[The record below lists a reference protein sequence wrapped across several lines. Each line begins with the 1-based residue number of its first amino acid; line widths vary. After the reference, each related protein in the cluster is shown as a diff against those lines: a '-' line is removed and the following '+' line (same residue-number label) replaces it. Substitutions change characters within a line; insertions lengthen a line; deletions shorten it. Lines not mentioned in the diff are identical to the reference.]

1 MILRKYWQTH
11 PKLGYLPIGL
21 ACFLVATLAGWT
33 AIASRIDNYVY
44 DWMWHLTPPAALTPQ
59 SLIVAIDGPTYKAM
73 GGVGSY
79 RTMVATALE
88 RLQAAQPAVVAV
100 DILLTDPADPVQNAR
115 LATAMCAT
123 PNLVLIA
130 DLVNEQWDDPLK
142 SFAKCA
148 EAVGHDTSDE
158 DSYDGVTRVLPLEKR
173 TARERHWALSL
184 EAFRLQKHLPI
195 VESPEDLRVGEEI
208 IPAPLT
214 PSGDPRQTGFRP
226 LRVIYSGDIPE
237 ISLLDLVNHPALIQ
251 RAKAKAVFIGV
262 TDLSATRDRVR
273 TPLGEMPGVEVHAH
287 AYETLAGNHFLVDAP
302 NFVAPAVCLGIALL
316 TGVIFAFNSGWR
328 AYVPSLVLLAAVH
341 YTPFLL
347 FRQGIVFPYFG
358 PLSTVWL
365 GLVGAASYQLL
376 FVRGQLRQSEAERT
390 RYRQAFQWV
399 THEMRSPLTAIQ
411 GSSELMGRY
420 NLSEEKRKQIA
431 EMINSESKR
440 LARMIQTFLD
450 VERLSEGHIGLKK
463 EPFAAEE
470 VIETCVGRVRPQAER
485 KEIQVRVA
493 EHLKG
498 ELNGDRELM
507 EYAVFNLLTNAVK
520 YSPAHTEIT
529 VMSEARGDELRISVK
544 DQGIGVDSKELKSI
558 FQKFY
563 RTKRAEASGEMGSG
577 IGLSIVEQIVKVHG
591 GTMEVSSEVGKGSCF
606 TIVLPALVKA

>member
-1 MILRKYWQTH
+1 MRKLWQNNR
-11 PKLGYLPIGL
+11 KLGYFPIAL
-21 ACFLVATLAGWT
+21 ACFLVATVAGWT
-33 AIASRIDNYVY
+33 AIATRIDNYVY
-44 DWMWHLTPPAALTPQ
+44 DWIWQLTPPAPHTPQ

-79 RTMVATALE
+79 RSMVATALE
-88 RLQAAQPAVVAV
+88 QLQAAQPAVVAV
-100 DILLTDPADPVQNAR
+100 DILLTDPADPAQNVR

-130 DLVNEQWDDPLK
+130 DLDNGQWDDPLPQ
-142 SFAKCA
+142 FQECA
-148 EAVGHDTSDE
+148 DAVGHDTSDE
-158 DSYDGVTRVLPLEKR
+158 DSLDGVTRVLPLEKR

-184 EAFRLQKHLPI
+184 EAFRLQQKVPI
-195 VESPEDLRVGEEI
+195 IESPEDLQVGKEI
-208 IPAPLT
+208 IPARFMA
-214 PSGDPRQTGFRP
+214 SGKGFRP
-226 LRVIYSGDIPE
+226 LRVIFGGDIPQ
-237 ISLLDLVNHPALIQ
+237 ISLLDLVTNPGSSE
-251 RAKAKAVFIGV
+251 RAKGKVVFIGV
-262 TDLSATRDRVR
+262 TDLSGARDRVR
-273 TPLGEMPGVEVHAH
+273 TPLDEMPGVEVHAY
-287 AYETLAGNHFLVDAP
+287 AYETLAANRFLVDAP
-302 NFVAPAVCLGIALL
+302 TLLAPSICLAIALL
-316 TGVIFAFNSGWR
+316 TALIFAFNSGWL
-328 AYVPSLVLLAAVH
+328 AYLPSLVLLAAVH
-341 YTPFLL
+341 AAPVLF

-365 GLVGAASYQLL
+365 GLVGAAAYQLL
-376 FVRGQLRQSEAERT
+376 FVRGQLQQSEAERT

-420 NLSEEKRKQIA
+420 NLSEEKRTQLA

-470 VIETCVGRVRPQAER
+470 VIETCVGRVRAQAER
-485 KEIQVRVA
+485 KEIQVHVA
-493 EHLKG
+493 DHLKG

-507 EYAVFNLLTNAVK
+507 EYAVYNLLTNAVK
-520 YSPAHTEIT
+520 YSPAQTEIT
-529 VMSEARGDELRISVK
+529 VLSEARGGELRISVK

-563 RTKRAEASGEMGSG
+563 RTKRAEASGETGSG

-591 GTMEVSSEVGKGSCF
+591 GTMEVTSEVGKGSCF
-606 TIVLPALVKA
+606 TIVLPAL

>member
-1 MILRKYWQTH
+1 LRRLWQN
-11 PKLGYLPIGL
+11 KRRLGYLPIALG
-21 ACFLVATLAGWT
+21 CFLVAVVAGWT
-33 AIASRIDNYVY
+33 AIATRIDNYVY
-44 DWMWHLTPPAALTPQ
+44 DWMWQISPPAPHVAQ
-59 SLIVAIDGPTYKAM
+59 SLIVAIDGPTYKTM
-73 GGVGSY
+73 GGVGRY
-79 RTMVATALE
+79 RTMVAAALE
-88 RLQAAQPAVVAV
+88 HLQSAQPKVVAV
-100 DILLTDPADPVQNAR
+100 DILLTDPGDDPAQNAR
-115 LATAMCAT
+115 LSKAMCAT
-123 PNLVLIA
+123 SNLVLVA
-130 DLVNEQWDDPLK
+130 DLVKDAWDDPLPQ
-142 SFAKCA
+142 FQACA
-148 EAVGHDTSDE
+148 QAVGHDTSDE
-158 DSYDGVTRVLPLEKR
+158 DSRDGVTRVLPLEKR

-184 EAFRLQKHLPI
+184 ETFRLPQKLPI
-195 VESPEDLRVGEEI
+195 FESPEDLRIGGET

-214 PSGDPRQTGFRP
+214 SGNDRP
-226 LRVIYSGDIPE
+226 LRVVYNGDVPL
-237 ISLLDLVNHPALIQ
+237 ISLADLVAQPALAE
-251 RAKAKAVFIGV
+251 RADGKAVFIGV

-273 TPLGEMPGVEVHAH
+273 TPLREMPGVEVHAH
-287 AYETLAGNHFLVDAP
+287 AYETLAGNWFLVDAP
-302 NFVAPAVCLGIALL
+302 PLLAPAVCLGIALL
-316 TGVIFAFNSGWR
+316 TAAIFAFYSGWR
-328 AYVPSLVLLAAVH
+328 AYAPSLALLAAVH
-341 YTPFLL
+341 YAPFLL

-365 GLVGAASYQLL
+365 GLVGAAAYQLL

-431 EMINSESKR
+431 DMINSESKR

-450 VERLSEGHIGLKK
+450 VERLSEGHIGLKR

-470 VIETCVGRVRPQAER
+470 VIEVCVNRVRPQAER
-485 KEIQVRVA
+485 KEIQVHVA
-493 EHLKG
+493 EHLNG

-520 YSPAHTEIT
+520 YSPSRTEIIVT
-529 VMSEARGDELRISVK
+529 SEARGDELRISVK
-544 DQGIGVDSKELKSI
+544 DQGIGVDSKELKNI

-563 RTKRAEASGEMGSG
+563 RTTRAEASGEAGSG

-606 TIVLPALVKA
+606 TMVLPALIRV